1 MLGSQQDQVENE
13 EFAGQIQQF
22 KLVLQEVMLRLKERL
37 SKLLL
42 FNIKA
47 KQSRRQPEYANLE
60 NAKEV
65 YELTRFEWFIKTNQ
79 SEPLLG
85 FNDGLVV
92 SKLIAK
98 VLEDNQEDEGV
109 ISILD
114 EIKDQVR

>member
-22 KLVLQEVMLRLKERL
+22 KLVTQEVMLRLKERL

-42 FNIKA
+42 FNIKS

-60 NAKEV
+60 TAKEV
-65 YELTRFEWFIKTNQ
+65 YELTRLEWFIKTNQ

-85 FNDGLVV
+85 FNDGLLA
-92 SKLIAK
+92 SKMIAR
-98 VLEDNQEDEGV
+98 VLDENQEDEGV
-109 ISILD
+109 TSILD

>member
-1 MLGSQQDQVENE
+1 
-13 EFAGQIQQF
+13 
-22 KLVLQEVMLRLKERL
+22 
-37 SKLLL
+37 
-42 FNIKA
+42 
-47 KQSRRQPEYANLE
+47 
-60 NAKEV
+60 V

-114 EIKDQVR
+114 EIKD